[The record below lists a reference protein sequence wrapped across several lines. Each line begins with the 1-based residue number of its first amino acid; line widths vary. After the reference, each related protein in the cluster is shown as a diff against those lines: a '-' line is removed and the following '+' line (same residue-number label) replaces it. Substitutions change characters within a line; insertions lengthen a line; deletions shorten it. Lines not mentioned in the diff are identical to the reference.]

1 MPNNS
6 ISRKVFMM
14 NDIRNKKIVQH
25 NDLITSVA
33 KMDKTPLKFFEL
45 AVACLDTKNIPDDKT
60 VHVSKE
66 LLFSFFDVK
75 SENKHSRFKEAILK
89 VHEQAIFSMQ
99 EMNERKGKYEYQ
111 VISPLE
117 KTSWN
122 DYEDVVSFKFTE
134 SILPYLIELKENFT
148 QYLLSDI
155 AQLNSKYSI
164 ILYKWLSMN
173 FNQFEYYQ
181 HTNNRREIQLDE
193 YQNPI
198 ITIEELRRL
207 TNTENEYTHFPMFE
221 KRILKVAEKEINQ
234 YTTLNI
240 SYEKIKVGR
249 SINAIQF
256 HITKKPIAK
265 NEFYK
270 QEQQD
275 PVYLENKAD
284 REAKQEKLFAQ
295 AMQSPY
301 TKLLGEKWLIN
312 VADMQD
318 IGTMTGLAEKVYPLY
333 DELKEARGL
342 KGVETHLS
350 YVASKQE
357 GYSKRNVVK
366 YLKTAIE
373 SYLPTVALQ
382 DLEQPERA
390 NYKQPKPRTLE
401 EVAKNFL
408 PAYQN
413 TTTESEKEELIRLKE
428 EIDKKLRGE

>member
-1 MPNNS
+1 
-6 ISRKVFMM
+6 
-14 NDIRNKKIVQH
+14 
-25 NDLITSVA
+25 
-33 KMDKTPLKFFEL
+33 
-45 AVACLDTKNIPDDKT
+45 
-60 VHVSKE
+60 
-66 LLFSFFDVK
+66 
-75 SENKHSRFKEAILK
+75 
-89 VHEQAIFSMQ
+89 
-99 EMNERKGKYEYQ
+99 
-111 VISPLE
+111 
-117 KTSWN
+117 
-122 DYEDVVSFKFTE
+122 
-134 SILPYLIELKENFT
+134 PYLIELKENFT

-207 TNTENEYTHFPMFE
+207 TNTENEYKHFPMFE

-301 TKLLGEKWLIN
+301 TKLLGEKLLIN

-318 IGTMTGLAEKVYPLY
+318 IGT
-333 DELKEARGL
+333 
-342 KGVETHLS
+342 
-350 YVASKQE
+350 
-357 GYSKRNVVK
+357 
-366 YLKTAIE
+366 
-373 SYLPTVALQ
+373 
-382 DLEQPERA
+382 
-390 NYKQPKPRTLE
+390 
-401 EVAKNFL
+401 
-408 PAYQN
+408 
-413 TTTESEKEELIRLKE
+413 
-428 EIDKKLRGE
+428 